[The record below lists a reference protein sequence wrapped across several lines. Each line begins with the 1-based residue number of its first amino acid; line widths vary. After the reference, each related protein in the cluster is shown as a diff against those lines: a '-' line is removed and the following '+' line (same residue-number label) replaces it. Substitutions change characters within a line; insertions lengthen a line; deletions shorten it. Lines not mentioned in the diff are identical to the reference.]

1 MSRFL
6 LLEDE
11 PLIAAMLADWL
22 AQQGHTVEALAHTN
36 SGALDL
42 IDLTSV
48 DAAILDIQVSDGTAY
63 PVAAKLR
70 QRNIPFLFATG
81 WTVDAIDAGFQHELI
96 ARKPF
101 EFESLGEQLR
111 TLLSNRAIKISG
123 EGSHFGGPAPLT

>member
-36 SGALDL
+36 SSALDL

-63 PVAAKLR
+63 PVATKLR

-81 WTVDAIDAGFQHELI
+81 WTVDAIDAEFQHELI

-101 EFESLGEQLR
+101 EFETLDQQLR
-111 TLLSNRAIKISG
+111 ALLSNRAIKVSG
-123 EGSHFGGPAPLT
+123 KPPYLGDAAPLT